1 MGSPAVT
8 LHTVSMDADVIV
20 VLRRLAESCQDAAG
34 SAAELAER
42 YGALRA
48 EAMALNEQR
57 GWATADDLAAQLP
70 SLEELIAIESLDRAF
85 GETSAPDL
93 PVERG
98 TEARLTEALIQL
110 AGWATGVRLA
120 YGTLREMDPPRSP

>member
-1 MGSPAVT
+1 
-8 LHTVSMDADVIV
+8 MDADVIV

-48 EAMALNEQR
+48 EAMELNEQH

-70 SLEELIAIESLDRAF
+70 SLEALGAIESLDRAF
-85 GETSAPDL
+85 GETSAPDR

-98 TEARLTEALIQL
+98 NRGTPDGGADPTRSLGDRRAPCLRDA
-110 AGWATGVRLA
+110 AGDGPSV
-120 YGTLREMDPPRSP
+120 

>member
-1 MGSPAVT
+1 
-8 LHTVSMDADVIV
+8 MDADVIV

-48 EAMALNEQR
+48 EAMELNEQH
-57 GWATADDLAAQLP
+57 GWVTADDLAAQLP
-70 SLEELIAIESLDRAF
+70 SLAELVVIESLDRAF

-93 PVERG
+93 PVEPG
-98 TEARLTEALIQL
+98 TEARLTQALIQL

-120 YGTLREMDPPRSP
+120 YETLREMDPP

>member
-1 MGSPAVT
+1 
-8 LHTVSMDADVIV
+8 MDADVIV

-34 SAAELAER
+34 SAAER

-48 EAMALNEQR
+48 EAMALNER
-57 GWATADDLAAQLP
+57 HGWATADDLAAQLP

-98 TEARLTEALIQL
+98 TATRLTEALIPL

-120 YGTLREMDPPRSP
+120 YETLREMDPPRSP

>member
-48 EAMALNEQR
+48 EAMELNEQH
-57 GWATADDLAAQLP
+57 GWETADDLAEQLP

-98 TEARLTEALIQL
+98 TATRLTEALIHL
-110 AGWATGVRLA
+110 AAWATGVRLA
-120 YGTLREMDPPRSP
+120 YETLREMDSP

>member
-1 MGSPAVT
+1 M
-8 LHTVSMDADVIV
+8 
-20 VLRRLAESCQDAAG
+20 E
-34 SAAELAER
+34 
-42 YGALRA
+42 
-48 EAMALNEQR
+48 LNEQH
-57 GWATADDLAAQLP
+57 GWVTVNDLAAQLP
-70 SLEELIAIESLDRAF
+70 SLAELVVIESLDRAF

-120 YGTLREMDPPRSP
+120 YETLREMDSP

>member
-1 MGSPAVT
+1 
-8 LHTVSMDADVIV
+8 
-20 VLRRLAESCQDAAG
+20 VLRRLAESCHDLAG

-42 YGALRA
+42 YGALRG
-48 EAMALNEQR
+48 EAMELNALH

-70 SLEELIAIESLDRAF
+70 SLEALIAIESLDRAF

-98 TEARLTEALIQL
+98 TATRLTEALTHL
-110 AGWATGVRLA
+110 AAWATGVRLA
-120 YGTLREMDPPRSP
+120 YETLREMDPPCSP